1 MIRCLQS
8 HPFRTA
14 CCTEA
19 AELELLI
26 WFNFLAV
33 MGEERA
39 DEKRATNRIESVNM
53 IAVVDDM
60 MVLSHRMLESDW
72 TEDDELVRAYMYLV
86 YLIVT

>member
-39 DEKRATNRIESVNM
+39 DEKRETNRIETTKM
-53 IAVVDDM
+53 AVDDM
-60 MVLSHRMLESDW
+60 LSHRLLESD
-72 TEDDELVRAYMYLV
+72 
-86 YLIVT
+86 